1 MILRVPAE
9 PGRTGRVRAA
19 TGRARAGSHDTP
31 PADRPGTAPRRP
43 PAGQRPPE
51 DREPPAPSF
60 GTGSLSRAAALI
72 HTLLTV
78 EALLLVAAS
87 PGLAGLLLLGP
98 APANL
103 PLAAVCLLPLG
114 PATAAALYA
123 LDRRD
128 RDLADLHPARCYWRG
143 WRLNAVPALKLWTP
157 MLAWLTV
164 IAFTLTHFTATGLP
178 RWWAVLLAAVGV
190 GSLLWGAHAL
200 VLTALF
206 AFRARDTARL
216 AGYFLFRHGRATLG
230 AASLLVLTAAG
241 TAVLTEALP
250 ALLAAPLLLSLLH
263 SSRPVIAETQEDFT
277 A

>member
-1 MILRVPAE
+1 M
-9 PGRTGRVRAA
+9 
-19 TGRARAGSHDTP
+19 STP
-31 PADRPGTAPRRP
+31 LAF
-43 PAGQRPPE
+43 GQ
-51 DREPPAPSF
+51 
-60 GTGSLSRAAALI
+60 GSLSRGAALV

-78 EALLLVAAS
+78 EVLLLVAGS
-87 PGLAGLLLLGP
+87 PGLAGLLLVGP
-98 APANL
+98 DPANL

-123 LDRRD
+123 LHHRD
-128 RDLADLHPARCYWRG
+128 RDLTDLHPARAYWRG

-157 MLAWLTV
+157 LLAWLTV
-164 IAFTLTHFTATGLP
+164 IAFTLTHFPATGLP
-178 RWWAVLLAAVGV
+178 GWWAGLLAAVGI
-190 GSLLWGAHAL
+190 GSLLWGAPAL

-206 AFRARDTARL
+206 TFRARDTARL
-216 AGYFLFRHGRATLG
+216 AAYFLFRHARATLG

-263 SSRPVIAETQEDFT
+263 SSRPVIDETQEDFT